1 VVKWVPLAGRASAG
15 TRRRLDFGLLSVNY
29 TKPAMT
35 MDLTYNGA
43 DGKEYGPVALSEIQ
57 KWAGEG
63 RITGAT
69 QVSRSDQQGW
79 ATAAS
84 LPELGVKDST
94 GPTPVAAPSAADAV
108 LEKQLKGG
116 GSWFYWI
123 AGLSLVNS
131 VMALSGSATRFVLGL
146 GVMQIFDGLAQ
157 GFGSGAGL
165 AVAVVLDLLAA
176 AVFVFFGVF
185 ANKRHTWSFIV
196 GMALYALDGLI
207 FLIGPDWLGVGF
219 HAFVLFCLFRGF
231 KACRAL
237 NAVS

>member
-1 VVKWVPLAGRASAG
+1 MKMVAFVAPDQTTQSL
-15 TRRRLDFGLLSVNY
+15 TP
-29 TKPAMT
+29 TKVLT
-35 MDLTYNGA
+35 MLTNDLTYKIIGA
-43 DGKEYGPVALSEIQ
+43 DGKEYGPVALSELQ
-57 KWAGEG
+57 KWVGEG

-79 ATAAS
+79 STAAS
-84 LPELGVKDST
+84 FPELAVRDST
-94 GPTPVAAPSAADAV
+94 GPAPVAVSSAADPA

-131 VMALSGSATRFVLGL
+131 VLALSGSGTRFILGL
-146 GVMQIFDGLAQ
+146 GIMRIFDELAQ
-157 GFGSGAGL
+157 RMASGAGL

-176 AVFVFFGVF
+176 AVLVFFGVF

-207 FLIGPDWLGVGF
+207 YLIAQEWLGVGF
-219 HAFVLFCLFRGF
+219 HAFVLFCPFRGF

>member
-1 VVKWVPLAGRASAG
+1 
-15 TRRRLDFGLLSVNY
+15 
-29 TKPAMT
+29 
-35 MDLTYNGA
+35 
-43 DGKEYGPVALSEIQ
+43 
-57 KWAGEG
+57 
-63 RITGAT
+63 
-69 QVSRSDQQGW
+69 
-79 ATAAS
+79 
-84 LPELGVKDST
+84 
-94 GPTPVAAPSAADAV
+94 
-108 LEKQLKGG
+108 
-116 GSWFYWI
+116 
-123 AGLSLVNS
+123 
-131 VMALSGSATRFVLGL
+131 
-146 GVMQIFDGLAQ
+146 MQIFDGLAQ

>member
-1 VVKWVPLAGRASAG
+1 
-15 TRRRLDFGLLSVNY
+15 
-29 TKPAMT
+29 
-35 MDLTYNGA
+35 MDLTYKIIGA

-57 KWAGEG
+57 KWVGEG

-69 QVSRSDQQGW
+69 QVSRSDQQNW
-79 ATAAS
+79 STAAS
-84 LPELGVKDST
+84 FPELGVKDTT
-94 GPTPVAAPSAADAV
+94 GPAPVAAASAADPV

-131 VMALSGSATRFVLGL
+131 VMALSGSPTRLVLGL
-146 GVMQIFDGLAQ
+146 GVTQIFDGLAQ
-157 GFGSGAGL
+157 EMRSGAGL

-207 FLIGPDWLGVGF
+207 YLIGPDWLGVGF

-231 KACRAL
+231 KACRAM
-237 NAVS
+237 NAVSV

>member
-1 VVKWVPLAGRASAG
+1 ML
-15 TRRRLDFGLLSVNY
+15 TN
-29 TKPAMT
+29 
-35 MDLTYNGA
+35 DLTYKIIGA

-57 KWAGEG
+57 KWVGEG

-69 QVSRSDQQGW
+69 QVSRSDQQVW
-79 ATAAS
+79 STAAS
-84 LPELGVKDST
+84 FPELGVRDST
-94 GPTPVAAPSAADAV
+94 GPALVAAASAADPG

-131 VMALSGSATRFVLGL
+131 VMALTGSPTRLVLGL
-146 GVMQIFDGLAQ
+146 GVTQIFDGLAQ
-157 GFGSGAGL
+157 EMGSGAGL

-176 AVFVFFGVF
+176 AVFVFFGIF

-207 FLIGPDWLGVGF
+207 FLIDPNWLSVGF

-231 KACRAL
+231 KACREL
-237 NAVS
+237 NRVLFLPTG

>member
-1 VVKWVPLAGRASAG
+1 
-15 TRRRLDFGLLSVNY
+15 
-29 TKPAMT
+29 
-35 MDLTYNGA
+35 MDLTYKIIGA
-43 DGKEYGPVALSEIQ
+43 DGKEYGQVALSEIQ
-57 KWAGEG
+57 RWVGEG

-69 QVSRSDQQGW
+69 QVSRSDQQSW
-79 ATAAS
+79 STAAS
-84 LPELGVKDST
+84 LPELGVRDST
-94 GPTPVAAPSAADAV
+94 GPTPVAAATAADAV

>member
-1 VVKWVPLAGRASAG
+1 ML
-15 TRRRLDFGLLSVNY
+15 TN
-29 TKPAMT
+29 
-35 MDLTYNGA
+35 DLTYKIIGA
-43 DGKEYGPVALSEIQ
+43 DGKEYGPVALSELQ
-57 KWAGEG
+57 KWVGEG

-79 ATAAS
+79 STAAS
-84 LPELGVKDST
+84 FQELGVRDST
-94 GPTPVAAPSAADAV
+94 GPAPVAAPSAADPV
-108 LEKQLKGG
+108 LERQLKGG

-131 VMALSGSATRFVLGL
+131 VLALSGSGTRFILGL
-146 GVMQIFDGLAQ
+146 GIMRIFDELAQ
-157 GFGSGAGL
+157 RMASGAGL

-207 FLIGPDWLGVGF
+207 YLIAQEWLGVGF

>member
-1 VVKWVPLAGRASAG
+1 
-15 TRRRLDFGLLSVNY
+15 
-29 TKPAMT
+29 
-35 MDLTYNGA
+35 MDSTYKIIGA
-43 DGKEYGPVALSEIQ
+43 DGKEYSPVALAELQ
-57 KWAGEG
+57 KWVGEG

-79 ATAAS
+79 STAAS
-84 LPELGVKDST
+84 FPELGVRDST
-94 GPTPVAAPSAADAV
+94 GAAPVAAASAADPA

-131 VMALSGSATRFVLGL
+131 VLALSGSGTRFILGL
-146 GVMQIFDGLAQ
+146 GITQIFDELAQ
-157 GFGSGAGL
+157 GMGSGAGR
-165 AVAVVLDLLAA
+165 AVGVVLDLLAA

-207 FLIGPDWLGVGF
+207 YVIAQEWLGVGF

-231 KACRAL
+231 KACREL

>member
-1 VVKWVPLAGRASAG
+1 ML
-15 TRRRLDFGLLSVNY
+15 TN
-29 TKPAMT
+29 
-35 MDLTYNGA
+35 DLTYKIIGA
-43 DGKEYGPVALSEIQ
+43 DGKEYGPVALSELQ
-57 KWAGEG
+57 KWVGEG

-79 ATAAS
+79 STAANF
-84 LPELGVKDST
+84 PELGVRDST
-94 GPTPVAAPSAADAV
+94 GPAPVAVSSAADPV

-131 VMALSGSATRFVLGL
+131 VIALSGSGTRFILGL
-146 GVMQIFDGLAQ
+146 GITQIFDELAQ
-157 GFGSGAGL
+157 GMGSGAGL

-176 AVFVFFGVF
+176 AVFVLFGVF
-185 ANKRHTWSFIV
+185 ANKRHTWSFVV

-207 FLIGPDWLGVGF
+207 YLIGQEWLGVGF
-219 HAFVLFCLFRGF
+219 HAFALFCLFRGF

-237 NAVS
+237 NAAS

>member
-1 VVKWVPLAGRASAG
+1 
-15 TRRRLDFGLLSVNY
+15 
-29 TKPAMT
+29 
-35 MDLTYNGA
+35 MDLTYKIIGT
-43 DGKEYGPVALSEIQ
+43 DGREYGPVALSELQ
-57 KWAGEG
+57 KWVGEG

-69 QVSRSDQQGW
+69 QVLRSDQQGW
-79 ATAAS
+79 STAAS
-84 LPELGVKDST
+84 FPELGVRDST
-94 GPTPVAAPSAADAV
+94 GPAPVAAARASDPA

-131 VMALSGSATRFVLGL
+131 VIALSGSGTRFILGL
-146 GVMQIFDGLAQ
+146 GITQMFDELAR
-157 GFGSGAGL
+157 GMGSGAGL

-207 FLIGPDWLGVGF
+207 YLIAQDWLGVGF
-219 HAFVLFCLFRGF
+219 HAFALFCLFRGF

-237 NAVS
+237 NAVA

>member
-1 VVKWVPLAGRASAG
+1 ML
-15 TRRRLDFGLLSVNY
+15 TN
-29 TKPAMT
+29 
-35 MDLTYNGA
+35 DLTYKIIGA
-43 DGKEYGPVALSEIQ
+43 DGKEYGPVALSELQ
-57 KWAGEG
+57 KWVGEG

-69 QVSRSDQQGW
+69 QVSRSDQQSW
-79 ATAAS
+79 STAANF
-84 LPELGVKDST
+84 PELGVRDST
-94 GPTPVAAPSAADAV
+94 GPAPVAVSSAADPV

-131 VMALSGSATRFVLGL
+131 VIALSGSGTRFILGL
-146 GVMQIFDGLAQ
+146 GITQIFDELAQ
-157 GFGSGAGL
+157 GMGSGAGL
-165 AVAVVLDLLAA
+165 AVAVVLDLLAS

-207 FLIGPDWLGVGF
+207 YLIAQDWLGVGF

-237 NAVS
+237 NAVSSIN

>member
-1 VVKWVPLAGRASAG
+1 
-15 TRRRLDFGLLSVNY
+15 
-29 TKPAMT
+29 
-35 MDLTYNGA
+35 MDSTYKIIGA
-43 DGKEYGPVALSEIQ
+43 DGKEYSPVALAELQ
-57 KWAGEG
+57 KWVGEG

-79 ATAAS
+79 STAAS
-84 LPELGVKDST
+84 FPELGVRDST
-94 GPTPVAAPSAADAV
+94 GAAPVAAASAADPA

-131 VMALSGSATRFVLGL
+131 VLALSGSGTRFILGL
-146 GVMQIFDGLAQ
+146 GITQIFDELAQ
-157 GFGSGAGL
+157 GMGSGAGR

-207 FLIGPDWLGVGF
+207 YVIAQEWLGVGF

-231 KACRAL
+231 KACREL

>member
-1 VVKWVPLAGRASAG
+1 MNRVALVAPDQTTQSL
-15 TRRRLDFGLLSVNY
+15 TP
-29 TKPAMT
+29 TKVLT
-35 MDLTYNGA
+35 MLTNDLTYKIIGA
-43 DGKEYGPVALSEIQ
+43 DGKEYGPVALSELQ
-57 KWAGEG
+57 KWVGEG

-79 ATAAS
+79 STAAS
-84 LPELGVKDST
+84 FQELGVRDST
-94 GPTPVAAPSAADAV
+94 GPAPVAAPSAADPV
-108 LEKQLKGG
+108 LERQLKGG

-131 VMALSGSATRFVLGL
+131 VLALSGSGTRFILGL
-146 GVMQIFDGLAQ
+146 GIMRIFDELAQ
-157 GFGSGAGL
+157 RMASGAGL

-207 FLIGPDWLGVGF
+207 YLIAQEWLGVGF

>member
-1 VVKWVPLAGRASAG
+1 
-15 TRRRLDFGLLSVNY
+15 
-29 TKPAMT
+29 
-35 MDLTYNGA
+35 MDLTYKIIGA
-43 DGKEYGPVALSEIQ
+43 DGKEYGPVALAELQ
-57 KWAGEG
+57 KWVGEG
-63 RITGAT
+63 RITGST
-69 QVSRSDQQGW
+69 QVSRSDQPSW
-79 ATAAS
+79 STAAS
-84 LPELGVKDST
+84 FPELGVGDST
-94 GPTPVAAPSAADAV
+94 GPGPVAAPRAADPV

-123 AGLSLVNS
+123 SGLSLVNS
-131 VMALSGSATRFVLGL
+131 AIALSGSGTRFILGL
-146 GVMQIFDGLAQ
+146 GITQIFDELAQ
-157 GFGSGAGL
+157 GMRSGAGL

-207 FLIGPDWLGVGF
+207 YLIAQDWLGVGF

-237 NAVS
+237 NVVS

>member
-1 VVKWVPLAGRASAG
+1 ML
-15 TRRRLDFGLLSVNY
+15 TN
-29 TKPAMT
+29 
-35 MDLTYNGA
+35 DLTYKIIGA
-43 DGKEYGPVALSEIQ
+43 DGKEYGPVALSELQ
-57 KWAGEG
+57 KWVGEG

-79 ATAAS
+79 STAAS
-84 LPELGVKDST
+84 FQELGVRDST
-94 GPTPVAAPSAADAV
+94 GPAPVAAPSAADPV
-108 LEKQLKGG
+108 LERQLKGG

-131 VMALSGSATRFVLGL
+131 VIALSGSGTRFILGL
-146 GVMQIFDGLAQ
+146 GITQIFDELAK
-157 GFGSGAGL
+157 GMGSGAGL
-165 AVAVVLDLLAA
+165 AVAVVLDLLAS

-207 FLIGPDWLGVGF
+207 YLIGQEWLGVGF
-219 HAFVLFCLFRGF
+219 HAFALFCLFRGF

-237 NAVS
+237 NAAS

>member
-1 VVKWVPLAGRASAG
+1 ML
-15 TRRRLDFGLLSVNY
+15 TN
-29 TKPAMT
+29 
-35 MDLTYNGA
+35 DLTYKIIGA
-43 DGKEYGPVALSEIQ
+43 DGKEYGPVALSELQ
-57 KWAGEG
+57 KWVGEG

-79 ATAAS
+79 STAAS
-84 LPELGVKDST
+84 FPELGVRDST
-94 GPTPVAAPSAADAV
+94 GAAPVAAASAADSA

-131 VMALSGSATRFVLGL
+131 VLALSGSGTRFILGL
-146 GVMQIFDGLAQ
+146 GITQLFDELAQ
-157 GFGSGAGL
+157 GMGSGAGL

-207 FLIGPDWLGVGF
+207 YLIAQDWLGVGF

>member
-1 VVKWVPLAGRASAG
+1 MNRVALVAPDQTTQSL
-15 TRRRLDFGLLSVNY
+15 TP
-29 TKPAMT
+29 TKVLT
-35 MDLTYNGA
+35 MLTNDLTYKIIGA
-43 DGKEYGPVALSEIQ
+43 DGKEYGPVALSELQ
-57 KWAGEG
+57 KWVGEG

-79 ATAAS
+79 STAAS
-84 LPELGVKDST
+84 FPELAVRDST
-94 GPTPVAAPSAADAV
+94 GPAPVAVSSAADPV

-131 VMALSGSATRFVLGL
+131 VIALSGSGTRFILGL
-146 GVMQIFDGLAQ
+146 GITQIFDELAK
-157 GFGSGAGL
+157 GMGSGAGL
-165 AVAVVLDLLAA
+165 AVAAVLDLLAS

-207 FLIGPDWLGVGF
+207 YLIAQDWLGVGF

>member
-1 VVKWVPLAGRASAG
+1 ML
-15 TRRRLDFGLLSVNY
+15 TN
-29 TKPAMT
+29 
-35 MDLTYNGA
+35 DLTYKIIGA
-43 DGKEYGPVALSEIQ
+43 DGKEYGPAALAELQ
-57 KWAGEG
+57 KWVGEG
-63 RITGAT
+63 RITGST

-79 ATAAS
+79 STAAS
-84 LPELGVKDST
+84 FPELGVRDST
-94 GPTPVAAPSAADAV
+94 GPAPVAAASAADPV

-131 VMALSGSATRFVLGL
+131 VVALSGSGTRFILGL
-146 GVMQIFDGLAQ
+146 GITQIFDELAK
-157 GFGSGAGL
+157 GMGSGAGL

-207 FLIGPDWLGVGF
+207 YLIGQEWLGVGF
-219 HAFVLFCLFRGF
+219 HAFALFCLFRGF

-237 NAVS
+237 NAAS

>member
-1 VVKWVPLAGRASAG
+1 
-15 TRRRLDFGLLSVNY
+15 
-29 TKPAMT
+29 
-35 MDLTYNGA
+35 MDLTYKIIGT
-43 DGKEYGPVALSEIQ
+43 DGKEYGPVALSELQ
-57 KWAGEG
+57 KWVGEG

-79 ATAAS
+79 STAAS
-84 LPELGVKDST
+84 FPELGVRDST
-94 GPTPVAAPSAADAV
+94 GPAPVAAARASDPV

-123 AGLSLVNS
+123 AGLSLVNT
-131 VMALSGSATRFVLGL
+131 VIALSGSGTRFILGL
-146 GVMQIFDGLAQ
+146 GITQMFDELAQ
-157 GFGSGAGL
+157 GMGSGAGL

-207 FLIGPDWLGVGF
+207 YLIAQDWLGVGF

-237 NAVS
+237 NAVA

>member
-1 VVKWVPLAGRASAG
+1 
-15 TRRRLDFGLLSVNY
+15 
-29 TKPAMT
+29 M
-35 MDLTYNGA
+35 LTNDPTYKIIGA
-43 DGKEYGPVALSEIQ
+43 DGKEYGPVALSELQ
-57 KWAGEG
+57 KWVVEG

-79 ATAAS
+79 STAAS
-84 LPELGVKDST
+84 IPELGVSDST
-94 GPTPVAAPSAADAV
+94 GPAPVAAPKAADAV
-108 LEKQLKGG
+108 LEKQLKSG

-131 VMALSGSATRFVLGL
+131 ALALSGSATRFILGL
-146 GVMQIFDGLAQ
+146 GISQIFDRLAQ
-157 GFGSGAGL
+157 GMGSGAGL

-176 AVFVFFGVF
+176 AALVLFGAF
-185 ANKRHTWSFIV
+185 ANKRHTWSFVV
-196 GMALYALDGLI
+196 GMGLYALDGLI
-207 FLIGPDWLGVGF
+207 YLIAQKWLGIGF

>member
-1 VVKWVPLAGRASAG
+1 ML
-15 TRRRLDFGLLSVNY
+15 TN
-29 TKPAMT
+29 
-35 MDLTYNGA
+35 DLTYKIIGA
-43 DGKEYGPVALSEIQ
+43 DGKEYGPVALSELQ
-57 KWAGEG
+57 KWVGEG

-69 QVSRSDQQGW
+69 RVSRSDQQGW
-79 ATAAS
+79 STAANF
-84 LPELGVKDST
+84 PELGVRDST
-94 GPTPVAAPSAADAV
+94 GPAPVAVSRAADPV

-131 VMALSGSATRFVLGL
+131 VMALSGSSTRFILGL
-146 GVMQIFDGLAQ
+146 GITQIFDELAQ
-157 GFGSGAGL
+157 GMGSGAGL

-176 AVFVFFGVF
+176 AVFVLFGVF

-207 FLIGPDWLGVGF
+207 YLIAQDWLGVGF

>member
-1 VVKWVPLAGRASAG
+1 MNRVALVAPDQTTQSL
-15 TRRRLDFGLLSVNY
+15 TP
-29 TKPAMT
+29 TKVLT
-35 MDLTYNGA
+35 MLTNDLTYKIIGA
-43 DGKEYGPVALSEIQ
+43 DGKEYGPVALSELQ
-57 KWAGEG
+57 KWVGEG

-79 ATAAS
+79 STAAS
-84 LPELGVKDST
+84 FPELAVRDST
-94 GPTPVAAPSAADAV
+94 GPAPVAVSSAADPV

-131 VMALSGSATRFVLGL
+131 VIALSGSGTRFILGL
-146 GVMQIFDGLAQ
+146 GITQIFDELAQ
-157 GFGSGAGL
+157 GMRSGAGL
-165 AVAVVLDLLAA
+165 AVAVVLDLLAS

-207 FLIGPDWLGVGF
+207 YLIAQDWLGVGF

-237 NAVS
+237 NAAS